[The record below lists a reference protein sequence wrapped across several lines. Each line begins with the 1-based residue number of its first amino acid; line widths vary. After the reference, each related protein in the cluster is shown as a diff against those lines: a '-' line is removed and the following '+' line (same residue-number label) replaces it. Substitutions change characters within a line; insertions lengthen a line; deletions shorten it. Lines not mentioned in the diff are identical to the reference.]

1 MKTRSKINL
10 ICFLLGAAVLSSC
23 IKKDEFP
30 IIPAIQWEGYAPVLS
45 AAGYDSLGFLKISY
59 TDGDGNIGLYD
70 SDTVAPYKYNFF
82 VKMFQMKND
91 SLQEII
97 FPDSNI
103 NFNARIPILTPT
115 GKNKNI
121 KGEIEMMIEIYYA
134 SAVLTSDTIAYELYI
149 QDRDLNK
156 SNIINTPMIRIIRP

>member
-1 MKTRSKINL
+1 MNTRSKIIL
-10 ICFLLGAAVLSSC
+10 ICFLLGATVLSSC

-30 IIPAIQWEGYAPVLS
+30 IVPAIQWEGYSVIRNS
-45 AAGYDSLGFLKISY
+45 AGYDSLAFLKISY
-59 TDGDGNIGLYD
+59 TDGDGNIGLND
-70 SDTVAPYKYNFF
+70 WDTVAPYKYNFF

-97 FPDSNI
+97 FPDTSI

-134 SAVLTSDTIAYELYI
+134 SAILTSDTIAFELYI

-156 SNIINTPMIRIIRP
+156 SNTIITPLLQVSRP

>member
-1 MKTRSKINL
+1 M
-10 ICFLLGAAVLSSC
+10 LGASALTSC
-23 IKKDEFP
+23 IKKDEFSV
-30 IIPAIQWEGYAPVLS
+30 IPAIRWEGYSVIRNT
-45 AAGYDSLGFLKISY
+45 AGYDSLGFLKISY

-70 SDTVAPYKYNFF
+70 WDTVAPYKYNFF

-97 FPDSNI
+97 FPDTNL

-134 SAVLTSDTIAYELYI
+134 STVLASDTIGFELYI

-156 SNIINTPMIRIIRP
+156 SNVIKTPMLLVSRP

>member
-1 MKTRSKINL
+1 MNLRSKIIL
-10 ICFLLGAAVLSSC
+10 ICFLLGASTLTSC

-30 IIPAIQWEGYAPVLS
+30 VIPAIKWEGYSVIRNS
-45 AAGYDSLGFLKISY
+45 AGIDSLGFLKISY
-59 TDGDGNIGLYD
+59 TDGDGNIGLND
-70 SDTVAPYKYNFF
+70 WDTVAPYKYNFF
-82 VKMFQMKND
+82 VKMFQMTHD

-97 FPDSNI
+97 FPDTNL

-121 KGEIEMMIEIYYA
+121 RGEIEMMIQLYFA
-134 SAVLTSDTIAYELYI
+134 SQILVSDTIAFEIYI

-156 SNIINTPMIRIIRP
+156 SNVIKTPLLPVSRP

>member
-1 MKTRSKINL
+1 MKSRSKIIL
-10 ICFLLGAAVLSSC
+10 ICLLLGASVLYSC

-30 IIPAIQWEGYAPVLS
+30 VIPAIQWEGYSVMRNT
-45 AAGYDSLGFLKISY
+45 AGYDSLGFLKISY

-82 VKMFQMKND
+82 VKMLQMKNG

-97 FPDSNI
+97 FPDTNL

-121 KGEIEMMIEIYYA
+121 KGEIEMMIQIYFA
-134 SAVLTSDTIAYELYI
+134 SPILTSDTIAFDLYI
-149 QDRDLNK
+149 MDRDLNK
-156 SNIINTPMIRIIRP
+156 SNVIRTPFLPVIRP

>member
-1 MKTRSKINL
+1 MNTRSKIIL
-10 ICFLLGAAVLSSC
+10 ICFLLGASVLTSC
-23 IKKDEFP
+23 IKKEEYP
-30 IIPAIQWEGYAPVLS
+30 IVPAIQWEGYSVLRNS
-45 AAGYDSLGFLKISY
+45 AGYDSLAYLKISY

-70 SDTVAPYKYNFF
+70 SDTVSPYKYNFF
-82 VKMFQMKND
+82 VKMFQMKNNT
-91 SLQEII
+91 LQEII

-103 NFNARIPILTPT
+103 NFNARIPILTPA

-134 SAVLTSDTIAYELYI
+134 SQVLVNDTIAFELYI

-156 SNIINTPMIRIIRP
+156 SNVINTPLYLLSRP